1 MKKILF
7 TLVIIAALLLAL
19 TSCGDKI
26 GDTDGVTKVKY
37 DSETGKLSVAAT
49 LTSDTLKQYKNE
61 PLYLME
67 IPAGQSIRDVAT
79 FVPAAQLKAK
89 GTMTSSLE
97 LKSGARTLL
106 YSGFVLAY
114 YNYAEGYTPI
124 GEVRYVEN
132 PDALAQSDEKYPAY
146 ASQKGLF
153 VSSAAQAVK
162 TGAKHTLIR
171 VPIDKFIRAKG
182 NEETLATIFCGNSYY
197 IDRAEIAKL
206 DHKVKTMSD
215 AGIEVLLQFTLD
227 ADPYS
232 LDTGVGKLASIYT
245 QGGSAPE
252 GTHYALAV
260 TDPDDFEKLA
270 SFFEYI
276 AARYTREDGEY
287 GFAGAFII
295 GDSAND
301 LERANTDSERTLAET
316 TERYATLFR
325 IAYTALRS
333 KYANGKIF
341 VPVNS
346 EWAMESANEAPDT
359 DTSADTTDGNT
370 ETADPAP
377 MPVARR
383 RSFGAREF
391 LANLAAKIKLGGDI
405 PYSVCM
411 TLLHDGDSD
420 VKNDASEGGQIPNK
434 ITCGNFT
441 AVNTFLNGAGL
452 TYGDDRRELAVIASI
467 PAEDEKKMAQSYAEL
482 YFACADNGV
491 SAFIY
496 NGERD
501 GETGNGET
509 GLMSAASDGQKG
521 EKREIYDIFC
531 AIDRTN
537 GAEVLSKLSDSLGAK
552 AKKYAEDNGAVIHV
566 AANGSNTEV
575 KVKRAQKSALFTFDG
590 TSAAGFYPA
599 YSTLSVEPRGEN
611 GMGSVFAVLS
621 PLGPGD
627 LMGIRSPEIE
637 GASFE
642 RVKAIKIN
650 LNVTLPSSNTSKITL
665 FLQGLG
671 EKAVSYEGQ
680 ATVQAGNLQTVWFDV
695 SKFADEIKE
704 KDTVSLSLWCEADAG
719 APLRADELSDMGYS
733 LALHSVELV
742 SKKPVSPLWWI
753 IPIILVL
760 AAGGFI
766 LFVYVRPMADRTARR
781 ERNNVGREP
790 RRQPLPQQAR
800 PQTGGTP
807 QGRPQGTPQGRPQ
820 GTPQGRPQGT
830 PQGRPQGAPQ
840 DRPQGNVQGTPQ
852 GRRGYGV
859 PAPQPRP
866 RVQDPNPYAR
876 GQLPPQAQNRQDGR
890 F

>member
-61 PLYLME
+61 TLYLME

-162 TGAKHTLIR
+162 TGAKHTVIR

-232 LDTGVGKLASIYT
+232 LDTGVGKLASLYA

-301 LERANTDSERTLAET
+301 LESANIDFERTLAET

-346 EWAMESANEAPDT
+346 EWAMESANETPSDT
-359 DTSADTTDGNT
+359 DATADTTDGNA
-370 ETADPAP
+370 ETSDSAP

-391 LANLAAKIKLGGDI
+391 LANFAAKIKLGGDI

-467 PAEDEKKMAQSYAEL
+467 PAENEKKMAQSYAEL

-537 GAEVLSKLSDSLGAK
+537 GAEALSKLSDSLGAK
-552 AKKYAEDNGAVIHV
+552 AKKYADDHAASLHFT
-566 AANGSNTEV
+566 ANGSNTEV

-590 TSAAGFYPA
+590 TSAAEFYPA

-611 GMGSVFAVLS
+611 GTGSVFAVLS

-637 GASFE
+637 GTSFE

-650 LNVTLPSSNTSKITL
+650 LNVTLPSSNTGKITL

-704 KDTVSLSLWCEADAG
+704 NDTVSLSLWCEADTG
-719 APLRADELSDMGYS
+719 APLRADEPSDMGYS

-753 IPIILVL
+753 IPIVLVL
-760 AAGGFI
+760 AAGGFF
-766 LFVYVRPMADRTARR
+766 LFVYVRPMVDRTARR
-781 ERNNVGREP
+781 ERNNVDREP

-800 PQTGGTP
+800 PQT
-807 QGRPQGTPQGRPQ
+807 R
-820 GTPQGRPQGT
+820 GT
-830 PQGRPQGAPQ
+830 PQGRPQGAHQDKPQGTPQ
-840 DRPQGNVQGTPQ
+840 DRPQGTPQDRPQGTPQGNVQGTPR
-852 GRRGYGV
+852 GRRGYGA
-859 PAPQPRP
+859 PTPQPRP

-876 GQLPPQAQNRQDGR
+876 GQRPPQAQNRQDGR

>member
-1 MKKILF
+1 
-7 TLVIIAALLLAL
+7 
-19 TSCGDKI
+19 
-26 GDTDGVTKVKY
+26 
-37 DSETGKLSVAAT
+37 
-49 LTSDTLKQYKNE
+49 
-61 PLYLME
+61 
-67 IPAGQSIRDVAT
+67 
-79 FVPAAQLKAK
+79 
-89 GTMTSSLE
+89 
-97 LKSGARTLL
+97 
-106 YSGFVLAY
+106 
-114 YNYAEGYTPI
+114 
-124 GEVRYVEN
+124 
-132 PDALAQSDEKYPAY
+132 
-146 ASQKGLF
+146 
-153 VSSAAQAVK
+153 
-162 TGAKHTLIR
+162 
-171 VPIDKFIRAKG
+171 
-182 NEETLATIFCGNSYY
+182 
-197 IDRAEIAKL
+197 
-206 DHKVKTMSD
+206 
-215 AGIEVLLQFTLD
+215 
-227 ADPYS
+227 
-232 LDTGVGKLASIYT
+232 
-245 QGGSAPE
+245 
-252 GTHYALAV
+252 
-260 TDPDDFEKLA
+260 
-270 SFFEYI
+270 
-276 AARYTREDGEY
+276 
-287 GFAGAFII
+287 
-295 GDSAND
+295 
-301 LERANTDSERTLAET
+301 
-316 TERYATLFR
+316 
-325 IAYTALRS
+325 
-333 KYANGKIF
+333 
-341 VPVNS
+341 
-346 EWAMESANEAPDT
+346 
-359 DTSADTTDGNT
+359 
-370 ETADPAP
+370 
-377 MPVARR
+377 
-383 RSFGAREF
+383 
-391 LANLAAKIKLGGDI
+391 
-405 PYSVCM
+405 M

-467 PAEDEKKMAQSYAEL
+467 PAEDERKMAQSYAEL

-537 GAEVLSKLSDSLGAK
+537 GAEALSKLSDSLGAK

-566 AANGSNTEV
+566 TANGSNTEV

-599 YSTLSVEPRGEN
+599 YSALSVEPRGEN
-611 GMGSVFAVLS
+611 GTGSVFAVLS

-719 APLRADELSDMGYS
+719 APLRADEPSDMGYS

-760 AAGGFI
+760 AAGGFF
-766 LFVYVRPMADRTARR
+766 LFVYVRPMVDRTARR
-781 ERNNVGREP
+781 ERNNVDREP

-800 PQTGGTP
+800 PQT
-807 QGRPQGTPQGRPQ
+807 R
-820 GTPQGRPQGT
+820 GT
-830 PQGRPQGAPQ
+830 PQGRPQGAHQDKPQGTPQ
-840 DRPQGNVQGTPQ
+840 DRPQGTPQDRPQGTPQGNVQGTPR
-852 GRRGYGV
+852 GRRGYGA
-859 PAPQPRP
+859 PTPQPRP

-876 GQLPPQAQNRQDGR
+876 GQRPPQAQNRQDGR